1 MNNKMI
7 RYIIGQILKLEAA
20 FMLVPLILSV
30 TYRDGWN
37 VTIAFLMT
45 IGVLLAA
52 GFPVSTKLPENQK
65 IYAKEGLL
73 IVALSWI
80 ALSAFGA
87 LPFVFSREIPS
98 FTDAFF
104 EVVSGFTTTG
114 ASILTDVEAISKSL
128 LFWRSFTHLV
138 GGMGVLVLALAI
150 LPKNSNQSL
159 HIMKAEVPGPTFGKL
174 VAKMSYNSRI
184 LYMIYIA
191 MTIIFILL
199 LRLGGMPW
207 FDSTLHAFGAAGTGG
222 FGIKNNSVAFYN
234 SAYIDYVLG
243 IAMLLCGM
251 NFNLFYALLLKNFKQ
266 VYKNEE
272 LRFYL
277 GIVFVAIVMIAFNIR
292 SLYDSVP
299 RMIRD
304 IFFTVSSI
312 ITTTGYSTADFDKW
326 PVFSKTILLLLMFVG
341 GCAGS
346 TAGGL
351 KVSRVAVLFKSVV
364 GEFKKIG
371 TPNRVISPKMDG
383 KPISKE
389 LLGGIHTYFAIY
401 ITIFIVLICCVA
413 LDTPDFIS
421 AFSAVTATFNNIG
434 PGMGI
439 VGPTAN
445 YASLSAFNKII
456 LSFGMLLGRLE
467 IFPILILFSPEL
479 YKRSNKL

>member
-1 MNNKMI
+1 MNSKMI

-20 FMLVPLILSV
+20 LMVLPLILSIS
-30 TYRDGWN
+30 YREGAN
-37 VTIAFLMT
+37 VIIAFLMT
-45 IGVLLAA
+45 IAVLLAA

-65 IYAKEGLL
+65 IYAIEGLL

-80 ALSAFGA
+80 LLSAFGA

-98 FTDAFF
+98 FIDAFF

-114 ASILTDVEAISKSL
+114 ASILTDVEAMSRSL

-150 LPKNSNQSL
+150 LPKNSNQAL

-191 MTIIFILL
+191 MTIVFIVL

-207 FDSTLHAFGAAGTGG
+207 FDSALHAFGAAGTGG
-222 FGIKNNSVAFYN
+222 FGIKNNSVAFYD

-266 VYKNEE
+266 VWTNEE

-277 GIVFVAIVMIAFNIR
+277 GIVFGSVVLIAFNIR
-292 SLYDSVP
+292 DMYESIP

-351 KVSRVAVLFKSVV
+351 KVSRVAVLFKSVA

-383 KPISKE
+383 KPIARD
-389 LLGGIHTYFAIY
+389 LLGSIHTYFAIY
-401 ITIFIVLICCVA
+401 MAIFIVLLCTTS

-421 AFSAVTATFNNIG
+421 AFSAVAATFNNIG
-434 PGMGI
+434 PGMGM

-445 YASLSAFNKII
+445 YAGLSAFNKVM
-456 LSFGMLLGRLE
+456 LSFGMLAGRLE

-479 YKRSNKL
+479 YKNLRK